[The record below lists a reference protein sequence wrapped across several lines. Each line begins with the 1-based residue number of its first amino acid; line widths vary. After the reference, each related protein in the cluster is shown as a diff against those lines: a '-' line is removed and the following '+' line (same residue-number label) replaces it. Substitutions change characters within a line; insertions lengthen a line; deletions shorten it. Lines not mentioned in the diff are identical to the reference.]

1 MPNTQ
6 QRKVIVSVL
15 KESGRPLARKEIL
28 ALGRQKLPS
37 LGAATVNRAI
47 RKMTEHFEIIGIQ
60 YPGQPLRYEL
70 PAAGEHPHFI
80 CRKCDQVFD
89 LPVPM
94 QLPPINAPEGF
105 AITGG
110 EIFYSGTCPDCSN
123 PQNI

>member
-47 RKMTEHFEIIGIQ
+47 RKMTEHFDYNILFLSF
-60 YPGQPLRYEL
+60 Y
-70 PAAGEHPHFI
+70 
-80 CRKCDQVFD
+80 VFK
-89 LPVPM
+89 
-94 QLPPINAPEGF
+94 
-105 AITGG
+105 ITKPSHAYHTSQ
-110 EIFYSGTCPDCSN
+110 ILLSW
-123 PQNI
+123 